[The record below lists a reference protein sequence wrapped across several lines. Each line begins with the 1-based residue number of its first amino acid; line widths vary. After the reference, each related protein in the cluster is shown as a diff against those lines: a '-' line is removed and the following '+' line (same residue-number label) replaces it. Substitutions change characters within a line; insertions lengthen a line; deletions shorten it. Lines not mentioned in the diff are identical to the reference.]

1 MKKTLGIILSGI
13 IFFPFLLLLGLSV
26 GKDWRFPDVLPG
38 EWTLDHWSELF
49 QLQGDLTQSLLLSL
63 GISLLV
69 ATLST
74 VIGFITS
81 KYIAYHPKKKTLL
94 ALAYFPY
101 VLAPIIYAA
110 VLYFYFIVLGLS
122 GNFFGVVIGQM
133 IIAYPFA
140 VIIFVGYWNKRMQA
154 MEQLVYTLGG
164 TPWQA
169 YQKVLFPVSKGILM
183 VCFFQ
188 TFLISWFEYGLTML
202 IGVGKIQT
210 LTLKVFHYV
219 NEANIYHAALASCLL
234 FLPPW
239 ILILINK
246 RIVFRTES

>member
-1 MKKTLGIILSGI
+1 MKRGLTPILSTI
-13 IFFPFLLLLGLSV
+13 LLFPFLFLIGLSFS
-26 GKDWRFPDVLPG
+26 KDWRFPEVFPG
-38 EWTLDHWSELF
+38 DWSLEHWGQLF
-49 QLQGDLTQSLLLSL
+49 QLNADLTQSLLLSL
-63 GISLLV
+63 IISLVV
-69 ATLST
+69 ATLAT
-74 VIGFITS
+74 LIGFVTS
-81 KYIAYHPKKKTLL
+81 KFIAYHPSRKTLL

-110 VLYFYFIVLGLS
+110 VLYFYFIFLGLS
-122 GNFFGVVIGQM
+122 GNIGGVIIGQM
-133 IIAYPFA
+133 IIVYPFA
-140 VIIFVGYWNKRMQA
+140 VIIFVGYWNEDLRS

-169 YQKVLFPVSKGILM
+169 YTKVLLPVSKGILM

-202 IGVGKIQT
+202 IGVGKVQT

-239 ILILINK
+239 VLIWINK
-246 RIVFRTES
+246 RLVFRTEI

>member
-1 MKKTLGIILSGI
+1 MKRLSGIILSGI
-13 IFFPFLLLLGLSV
+13 IFFPFLFLIMLSLG
-26 GKDWRFPDVLPG
+26 KEWRFPSILPA
-38 EWTLDHWSELF
+38 EWTAGHWGELF
-49 QLQGDLTQSLLLSL
+49 QLEGELTQSLGLSL

-69 ATLST
+69 ATLAT
-74 VIGFITS
+74 FLGFLTS
-81 KYIAYHPKKKTLL
+81 RFIAFHPNKKSLL

-122 GNFFGVVIGQM
+122 GNFLGVVIGQM

-140 VIIFVGYWNKRMQA
+140 VIIFVGYWNERLLA

-169 YQKVLFPVSKGILM
+169 YKKVLIPVSKGILM